1 MNKPETSNGIGAGH
15 IELLQAPSLEMNADA
30 LLEDFTHY
38 FGRTLGR
45 RTIRKDQPYVYQAM
59 VLAVRD
65 RLMERW
71 NRTNIARERANSRRV
86 CYLSLEFLMGRLM
99 RNALLSLDIEAEA
112 AEALNRL
119 GLSIED
125 AYDREHDA
133 GLGNGGLGRLAACF
147 LDSCATLKLPVTG
160 YGIRY
165 RYGMF
170 HQRVE
175 NGYQIEEPDPWL
187 REGFPWEIE
196 RIELAQRIHFGGHSE
211 SYTDHKGEPRH
222 RWVNTHDVLA
232 VPYDVPIPGYKNDV
246 VNTLR
251 LWSASATDEFDL
263 EEFNAGEYTDAVAAK
278 NAAENITMVL
288 YPNAATVGGQEL
300 RLRQQYFLV
309 SASLQDTLRDWR
321 DRHGDNYENLAD
333 KLCVQLN
340 DTHPALAVPELMRL
354 LLDHCYM
361 SWDEAWAITRR
372 TMAYTNHTLLPE
384 ALEVWPVSLFESL
397 LPRILE
403 IIYEINARFIIEISD
418 RWPGDNDR
426 LSRMSL
432 ISNGAQPMVRMAY
445 LSIVGSFSV
454 NGVAALHSQLLRQGL
469 FRDFAEMWPEK
480 FNNKTNGVTQRR
492 WLNACN
498 PRLAKLISSK
508 IGDGWITDLNELEKL
523 APLAHDKAF
532 QKKWRTVRAENKL
545 RLAKL
550 VEARTGI
557 KLDPGM
563 LYDVQ
568 VKRIHEYKRQLLNLL
583 HAVHLYDRILRGD
596 GADILPRAI
605 LIGGKAAPGYVMAK
619 DIIKAINNV
628 ARVINTD
635 KRTQGKLRL
644 IFIPDYNVT
653 AMEVICP
660 AADLSEQI
668 STAGK
673 EASGTGNMKFMMN
686 GAVTIGTLDGANVEI
701 REAVGEENF
710 FLFGLTVDGIDALRG
725 HYDPQQIIGDDADFK
740 SAMALLE
747 SGHFNRFEPQVFDSV
762 IAAIRN
768 PHDLW
773 KTAADFRS
781 FIEAQRLAADAY
793 QDTDRWTAISI
804 LNTAASGRF
813 STDRT
818 MQNYNDDIWHLQALD
833 LAAN

>member
-1 MNKPETSNGIGAGH
+1 
-15 IELLQAPSLEMNADA
+15 
-30 LLEDFTHY
+30 
-38 FGRTLGR
+38 
-45 RTIRKDQPYVYQAM
+45 
-59 VLAVRD
+59 
-65 RLMERW
+65 
-71 NRTNIARERANSRRV
+71 
-86 CYLSLEFLMGRLM
+86 
-99 RNALLSLDIEAEA
+99 
-112 AEALNRL
+112 
-119 GLSIED
+119 
-125 AYDREHDA
+125 
-133 GLGNGGLGRLAACF
+133 
-147 LDSCATLKLPVTG
+147 
-160 YGIRY
+160 
-165 RYGMF
+165 
-170 HQRVE
+170 
-175 NGYQIEEPDPWL
+175 
-187 REGFPWEIE
+187 
-196 RIELAQRIHFGGHSE
+196 
-211 SYTDHKGEPRH
+211 
-222 RWVNTHDVLA
+222 

-492 WLNACN
+492 WLKACN

-508 IGDGWITDLNELEKL
+508 IGDGWVTDLNELEKL
-523 APLAHDKAF
+523 APLAHDKVF

-793 QDTDRWTAISI
+793 QDTDRWTAMSI